1 MLTRKRSILT
11 TAPVNFPPP
20 DDSTGEAL
28 GKKRKKKDKVVVDGP
43 TTRPKRAR
51 RRPTL
56 LEALFDLPIELSQEV
71 ITKSP
76 RYWLEDIS

>member
-28 GKKRKKKDKVVVDGP
+28 GKKRKKKDEVLVDGP
-43 TTRPKRAR
+43 TRPKRAR

>member
-11 TAPVNFPPP
+11 DAPLNFPPP
-20 DDSTGEAL
+20 DDSTGGVL
-28 GKKRKKKDKVVVDGP
+28 GNKRKKKDEVVVDGP
-43 TTRPKRAR
+43 TKPKRAR

-71 ITKSP
+71 PNPHGIG
-76 RYWLEDIS
+76 